1 MTRIAV
7 AWSTGMDRKTIL
19 IVDDEP
25 DIVETLTFALEQEGF
40 RCITAGDGI
49 EALAR
54 ARAENPNLML
64 LDVMLPKM
72 NGYKVARLLKF
83 DEQYRHIPIL
93 MLTAKAQESDRALG
107 LETGAD
113 GYITKPFDASS
124 LIATV
129 KKHIR

>member
-1 MTRIAV
+1 ME
-7 AWSTGMDRKTIL
+7 RKTIL

-25 DIVETLTFALEQEGF
+25 DIVETLLFALEQEGF

-49 EALAR
+49 EALTR
-54 ARAENPNLML
+54 ARAENPHLIL

-72 NGYKVARLLKF
+72 SGYKVARLLKF
-83 DEQYRHIPIL
+83 DERYRHLPIL

-113 GYITKPFDASS
+113 GYITKPFDTAA

-129 KKHIR
+129 KQHVR